1 MYSFVSNEHLS
12 RQIMYQTRFISPHDV
27 KIHAVTQKLDN
38 AELKGNLFFG
48 TDFYCKL
55 RPLDHKISNQTEVK
69 ERKEPE
75 PSSFKTKW
83 VQIPQINKKYVNV
96 IPPRPKSPQQIFQE
110 IKTGQ
115 KDKILPKQIHASNSL
130 GFGASEK
137 LLLENLSAL
146 DLTIDSESEEEEI
159 NGQIVKNDS
168 GKLIKVPLATYQRS
182 DRTRRMLEVQMDE
195 IALLQMQINKNT
207 NQTQ

>member
-12 RQIMYQTRFISPHDV
+12 RQIMYQTRFISPRDV
-27 KIHAVTQKLDN
+27 KIHSITQKLDN

-55 RPLDHKISNQTEVK
+55 RPLDHKISTQTEEKVN
-69 ERKEPE
+69 KEPE

-83 VQIPQINKKYVNV
+83 VQIPQKNKKCVNA

-110 IKTGQ
+110 IKTGP
-115 KDKILPKQIHASNSL
+115 KTAPKQIHVSNSL

-146 DLTIDSESEEEEI
+146 DLTIDSESEEEEEI
-159 NGQIVKNDS
+159 QHQIVKNDS

>member
-1 MYSFVSNEHLS
+1 M
-12 RQIMYQTRFISPHDV
+12 
-27 KIHAVTQKLDN
+27 
-38 AELKGNLFFG
+38 
-48 TDFYCKL
+48 
-55 RPLDHKISNQTEVK
+55 
-69 ERKEPE
+69 
-75 PSSFKTKW
+75 